1 MFCSKVEAGRHHHP
15 QPEKEEE
22 ERGGLGRYLLRSV
35 GQVFGG
41 GVDPQ
46 RSGEHPLHQEGESF
60 VDQRVVDVALPP
72 KVGWYCE

>member
-1 MFCSKVEAGRHHHP
+1 MFCSKEEAGRHHHP

-22 ERGGLGRYLLRSV
+22 EEEALVVISCGRLGKFS
-35 GQVFGG
+35 G